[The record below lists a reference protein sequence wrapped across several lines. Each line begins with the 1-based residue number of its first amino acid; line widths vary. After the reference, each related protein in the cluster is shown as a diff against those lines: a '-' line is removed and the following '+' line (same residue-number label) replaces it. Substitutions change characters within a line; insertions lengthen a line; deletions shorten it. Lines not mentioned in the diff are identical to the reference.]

1 MYDTKYSGKSAKK
14 LGEQESKTFVSGS
27 SSVGTEYQ
35 QVGSSRKYGNRTGPM
50 GPNKRHKNHL
60 KPRGPFLNGGGNKQ
74 VSASYANRTHGG
86 FGTEG
91 ARSTL
96 VPPMSRPPKAK

>member
-1 MYDTKYSGKSAKK
+1 MYDTKYSNKTAKK
-14 LGEQESKTFVSGS
+14 VGEQQAKTYVSGS
-27 SSVGTEYQ
+27 RSVPTEYN
-35 QVGSSRKYGNRTGPM
+35 QVGSSRTYGNRTSPM

-74 VSASYANRTHGG
+74 VSASYANRTHGN

-91 ARSTL
+91 VSNKL
-96 VPPMSRPPKAK
+96 VEPHSRPPKAK